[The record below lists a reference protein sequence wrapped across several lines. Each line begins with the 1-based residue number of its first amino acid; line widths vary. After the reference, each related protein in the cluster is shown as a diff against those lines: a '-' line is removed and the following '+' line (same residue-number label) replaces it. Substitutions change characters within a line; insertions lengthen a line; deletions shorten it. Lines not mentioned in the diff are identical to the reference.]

1 MPTDI
6 LLILVNY
13 GTPAQ
18 VIDFCERVR
27 EQKGGDSVALMVAD
41 NSASFGTTALENEWT
56 PKLRATG
63 AHLYPSGDNLG
74 YFGGARAALEA
85 YRSSKPLPDY
95 VIIANSDILFLDSDF
110 FVHLRRMKPGNDVL
124 GIAPDILRA
133 PTLAE
138 ADDTAYRENPM
149 RKERMSRRSIRLR
162 TWIYRSRLL
171 TMAHY
176 YRSSLVRRASRKLV
190 VKAAAGPIYMMHGS
204 FMIFRRAYFERCAGF
219 DFPSFLFGE
228 EIFVA
233 EEVLEGGGTIVLNPE
248 LRLLHI
254 GGSTTLEIPSVRRSR
269 YELASFRMLLARYFR
284 S

>member
-1 MPTDI
+1 MSADI

-13 GTPAQ
+13 GTPGQ
-18 VIDFCERVR
+18 VIDFCKRVR
-27 EQKGGDSVALMVAD
+27 AQEGGDSVALLVAD
-41 NSASFGTTALENEWT
+41 NSASFGTAESETEWT

-63 AHLYPSGDNLG
+63 ADLYRSGDNLG

-85 YRSSKPLPDY
+85 YRASEALPDY
-95 VIIANSDILFLDSDF
+95 VIIANSDILFLNDNF
-110 FVHLRRMKPGNDVL
+110 FVRLRRMTLESDVL

-149 RKERMSRRSIRLR
+149 RKERMSRRSIHLR
-162 TWIYRSRLL
+162 TLIYQSRLL

-176 YRSSLVRRASRKLV
+176 SRSWLVRRISRKPLARV
-190 VKAAAGPIYMMHGS
+190 EAGPIYMMHGS
-204 FMIFRRAYFERCAGF
+204 FMIFLRAYFERCAGF

-233 EEVLEGGGTIVLNPE
+233 EEILEAGGKIILNPE

-254 GGSTTLEIPSVRRSR
+254 GGATTLEIPSKRRSR
-269 YELASFRMLLARYFR
+269 YELASFQMLLRRYFR
-284 S
+284 R